1 VKWPWENIAN
11 KSMEMVVSKNEESV
25 EVVQSVNKSVQLKKP
40 NNMRKL
46 NLQKFTFNPSTGF
59 IQSTDNSQLVFGV
72 KSSEGNVNEVI
83 LMRRNDSDVN
93 QRWMYKDNIIA
104 LKARP
109 HLVLT
114 VQCASFEQI
123 LTNLK
128 VDLENDKCIMELKE
142 ASFAKFLTEASSEVF
157 TGSTV
162 TLQRVVKCDAGGANQ
177 KWHYEEK
184 SGFIFAFK
192 SHDTDIS
199 KNQLV

>member
-1 VKWPWENIAN
+1 
-11 KSMEMVVSKNEESV
+11 MEVVVSKNEESV
-25 EVVQSVNKSVQLKKP
+25 EVVQSVNKSVQARKP
-40 NNMRKL
+40 NNMCKL
-46 NLQKFTFNPSTGF
+46 NLQKFSFNPNTGY

-109 HLVLT
+109 QLVLS

-123 LTNLK
+123 LANLK
-128 VDLENDKCIMELKE
+128 VDLENDRCIMELKE
-142 ASFAKFLTEASSEVF
+142 ASFEKFLIEASSEVF

-162 TLQRVVKCDAGGANQ
+162 TLQRVVKCDAGGATQ

-192 SHDTDIS
+192 SHDTDIGE
-199 KNQLV
+199 N